1 MFFTRAVEKVD
12 AQAGLLVVKILER
25 RSALLG
31 LDSPQKL
38 DVVQVQATKEPTQ
51 HERIKEA
58 IMRVANSAPPAQR
71 AVIKMMD
78 ELGPDKVLEMLNAS
92 KGNGASG
99 PSGQTH

>member
-1 MFFTRAVEKVD
+1 MFFNRAVEKVD

-25 RSALLG
+25 KAALLG

-38 DVVQVQATKEPTQ
+38 DVVQVQAQKEPTG
-51 HERIKEA
+51 HDRIRDA

-78 ELGPDKVLEMLNAS
+78 ELGPDEVLRRLNAS
-92 KGNGASG
+92 NGNGSSE
-99 PSGQTH
+99 PSDRTH